1 MIIYLFFNCIKMAKL
16 GGGGKGKRGRGT
28 SHNIYLQIVRNRID
42 RGNNN
47 GMVSV
52 TDWIFLF
59 CFVFSRKRC
68 YADPM
73 EPEME
78 CLCIY
83 C

>member
-52 TDWIFLF
+52 TDWIFFILF
-59 CFVFSRKRC
+59 CF
-68 YADPM
+68 
-73 EPEME
+73 
-78 CLCIY
+78 
-83 C
+83 